1 MPLCFIFWVIFS
13 LPKIHFCC
21 KHRSQHQNKSSAMAV
36 LQSRLDQLEMVRQAQ
51 MNAQH
56 TQSLTD
62 ITWGSQI
69 RSYVLHV
76 HSGTLLVSIAK
87 FWPNFNAFFVLIR
100 TPSLLLKKLGLE
112 RFLFLSNERVLFSKN
127 KERTSLVP
135 WTI

>member
-1 MPLCFIFWVIFS
+1 MKGMKCVQKFRKKKTMPLCFVFWVIFS

-87 FWPNFNAFFVLIR
+87 FMAQFQCFSCFNKD
-100 TPSLLLKKLGLE
+100 SLSLA
-112 RFLFLSNERVLFSKN
+112 
-127 KERTSLVP
+127 KEAWFRKVSVS
-135 WTI
+135 

>member
-1 MPLCFIFWVIFS
+1 
-13 LPKIHFCC
+13 
-21 KHRSQHQNKSSAMAV
+21 MAV

-87 FWPNFNAFFVLIR
+87 FYGPISML
-100 TPSLLLKKLGLE
+100 
-112 RFLFLSNERVLFSKN
+112 FLF
-127 KERTSLVP
+127 
-135 WTI
+135 